1 MTFDMQWR
9 YVIGIPR
16 DLFFNIAVKLKPF
29 SFFFI
34 YRDYGQNEMVIKVR

>member
-1 MTFDMQWR
+1 MIFDMQWR

-16 DLFFNIAVKLKPF
+16 DLFFNIVVEVKPF

-34 YRDYGQNEMVIKVR
+34 YYGENKMVIKAR